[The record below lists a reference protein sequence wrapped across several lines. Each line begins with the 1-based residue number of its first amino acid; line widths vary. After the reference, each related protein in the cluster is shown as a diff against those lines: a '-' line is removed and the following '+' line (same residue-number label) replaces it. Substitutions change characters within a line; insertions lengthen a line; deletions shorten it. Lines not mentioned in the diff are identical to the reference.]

1 MRKLIVSNNVTLDGR
16 VDNVL
21 DWSIPGDDEDF
32 VKRNIDLLS
41 QSDGLILGRKSY
53 EFFARAREGEQLLRR
68 RRGSEWTSSS
78 STRPRSRPGLQ
89 FSRTG
94 RRGKPASRAGR
105 CDIYEAEGTRSCA
118 GDVVSGA
125 PRKRPPG

>member
-16 VDNVL
+16 VDDVL

-53 EFFARAREGEQLLRR
+53 EFFAAVGHHDQE
-68 RRGSEWTSSS
+68 S
-78 STRPRSRPGLQ
+78 
-89 FSRTG
+89 SRT
-94 RRGKPASRAGR
+94 
-105 CDIYEAEGTRSCA
+105 
-118 GDVVSGA
+118 
-125 PRKRPPG
+125 